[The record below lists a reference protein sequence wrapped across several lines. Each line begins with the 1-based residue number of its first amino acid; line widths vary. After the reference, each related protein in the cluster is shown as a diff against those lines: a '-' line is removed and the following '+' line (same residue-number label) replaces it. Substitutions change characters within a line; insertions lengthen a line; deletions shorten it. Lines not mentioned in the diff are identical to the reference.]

1 MADNSQNPAT
11 APAPTAG
18 TPASVGTSTA
28 APTTTHAPTPLP
40 AADALDL
47 SAALRA
53 DLAGPALS
61 AAQQE
66 QQGTPPDEATDPL
79 AAELPAASDTDTHP
93 SDEEAPNSE
102 TEAEAEPAEEPD
114 SNPDD
119 TDEDGQTVPK
129 GMEDWPKQAVKRI
142 QKQSETIRTLREQ
155 VAQGAIQI
163 APTPASPLADVT
175 SVAALDERLQT
186 AKGVRQWCRENL
198 DGGSIPLKGGGTY
211 EVTPE
216 MAQAKLE
223 QAEREIEA
231 YSDRKLYL
239 TEREQ
244 AKPWE
249 AAEAVAP
256 GILQAGTREHTFYS
270 NVLKAVPEL
279 AAKLPDYELFVA
291 CAARGMKQM
300 LEEREGKARYV
311 RYEVKDGKLVAPKQ
325 SAAGTNKAEGPAN
338 AGKPAATTQA
348 QPFRPNNQRPPVRAA
363 GAPQSANLAALEA
376 RAAQG
381 DDTARRELLRAEL
394 AAA

>member
-1 MADNSQNPAT
+1 MADTPQNPAT

-18 TPASVGTSTA
+18 TPASVGTSTE
-28 APTTTHAPTPLP
+28 APATTPAPTPSP
-40 AADALDL
+40 ALDTLDL

-53 DLAGPALS
+53 DLEGPAVT
-61 AAQQE
+61 AAEQE
-66 QQGTPPDEATDPL
+66 NQGTPPDESTDPL
-79 AAELPAASDTDTHP
+79 QAELEQESSDTDTP
-93 SDEEAPNSE
+93 PADETPADPDTEPADDDEADPADTADQDEEP
-102 TEAEAEPAEEPD
+102 
-114 SNPDD
+114 
-119 TDEDGQTVPK
+119 VPK
-129 GMEDWPKQAVKRI
+129 GMENWPKQAVKRI
-142 QKQSETIRTLREQ
+142 QKQSETIRALREQ
-155 VAQGAIQI
+155 VAQSVIQI
-163 APTPASPLADVT
+163 APTPTSPLADVT
-175 SVAALDERLQT
+175 TTAALEDRLQM
-186 AKGVRQWCRENL
+186 AKGIRQWCKDNP

-239 TEREQ
+239 AEREQ

-311 RYEVKDGKLVAPKQ
+311 RYEMKDGKIVAPKP
-325 SAAGTNKAEGPAN
+325 SAAGTNKAAAPGTPD
-338 AGKPAATTQA
+338 KPAATTQA
-348 QPFRPNNQRPPVRAA
+348 QPFRPTNQRPPVRAA

-381 DDTARRELLRAEL
+381 DESARRQLLRAEL